1 MIKSLDR
8 ISYLT
13 NSLEEAEKTFSAFF
27 DAKPLKKIIS
37 KDRNYESML
46 YGFENMHFEI
56 IKKNDDSSEED
67 KLCGFSLLSDD
78 LTRLNISTSYDEYEN
93 NEESDNKAQLVKSID
108 IKQSPDFQ
116 LSVNAVSYTHLT
128 LPTKA

>member
-27 DAKPLKKIIS
+27 NAKPLKKIIS

-56 IKKNDDSSEED
+56 IRKNDGSPEED
-67 KLCGFSLLSDD
+67 KLYGFSLLSDD
-78 LTRLNISTSYDEYEN
+78 LNCLNISTSYDEFEN
-93 NEESDNKAQLVKSID
+93 NEESDSKAQLIKSID
-108 IKQSPDFQ
+108 IKQSPDFL
-116 LSVNAVSYTHLT
+116 LSVNEYI
-128 LPTKA
+128 KIFIFIYR

>member
-13 NSLEEAEKTFSAFF
+13 SSLEKAEKTFSAFF

-56 IKKNDDSSEED
+56 IKKNDGSFE
-67 KLCGFSLLSDD
+67 
-78 LTRLNISTSYDEYEN
+78 
-93 NEESDNKAQLVKSID
+93 
-108 IKQSPDFQ
+108 
-116 LSVNAVSYTHLT
+116 
-128 LPTKA
+128 